1 MPVGRSGCTASEL
14 QLKWRG
20 KKRPPEPVVPE
31 SGVFGVYFGA
41 FARDARLPRTPTM
54 IDHVVQGIKAKQA
67 HALA

>member
-1 MPVGRSGCTASEL
+1 MEGEEA
-14 QLKWRG
+14 
-20 KKRPPEPVVPE
+20 PEPVVPE
-31 SGVFGVYFGA
+31 SGIFGVYFGA